1 MKKYTMKKLARA
13 ACLAVVITLPF
24 SDLSAHEFLNT
35 FMQINVGY
43 SYSLVVAGS
52 LVDAENKQKDTD
64 RKLTYNN
71 NSFNFMTDITPF
83 KPIFFGDESHAFKI
97 GLRGGY
103 RMHFMN
109 QEITIGGKERGGD
122 LLVYNTL
129 AAGPLIRY
137 SPNISFFSHSGEYS
151 AGGGF
156 TLYML
161 YEHVMSGHLDAFQAK
176 RATDDSY
183 FSANDH
189 ASVRGYKLDFGVGA
203 EISVCSINLGV
214 NLYYSQMRMRISE
227 KIYDEIGKNPFIH
240 EGNIEI
246 YIGMPLENLLG
257 GL

>member
-1 MKKYTMKKLARA
+1 MKKLTGA
-13 ACLAVVITLPF
+13 ACLAVVMTLPL
-24 SDLSAHEFLNT
+24 SYLSAREFLNT
-35 FMQINVGY
+35 FMQINMGY

-64 RKLTYNN
+64 HKLKYNN

-83 KPIFFGDESHAFKI
+83 KPIFFWDESHAFKI
-97 GLRGGY
+97 GFRGGY

-109 QEITIGGKERGGD
+109 QEVTIGGKDRGGD

-176 RATDDSY
+176 RAIDSS
-183 FSANDH
+183 FSANYH
-189 ASVRGYKLDFGVGA
+189 ALVRGYKLDFGIGT
-203 EISVCSINLGV
+203 EISVCSVNLGV
-214 NLYYSQMRMRISE
+214 NLYYSQMRMKISE
-227 KIYDEIGKNPFIH
+227 KIYDEIGKKPFVH